1 MSGSRPNRAAS
12 APAAA
17 VRSAHADRTLS
28 VDRAATLAAR
38 ALDDAMHAV
47 RATNEA
53 VGAALGCGESVVRG
67 MRTGQRAI
75 TASRILRLPTAL
87 RVEYLAR
94 LDATAA
100 TPAPRPRREVS
111 ALLVVGRAAELTTA
125 LAQALDDGEISDA
138 ELDALRPMI
147 GRLDRVLNPLRAAGD
162 A

>member
-1 MSGSRPNRAAS
+1 MTAARPS
-12 APAAA
+12 P
-17 VRSAHADRTLS
+17 
-28 VDRAATLAAR
+28 DRARELAAR
-38 ALDDAMHAV
+38 ALDDAMHACEV
-47 RATNEA
+47 SGRGLAEHLGVTEA
-53 VGAALGCGESVVRG
+53 VVRRWRSGERPVSAG
-67 MRTGQRAI
+67 T
-75 TASRILRLPTAL
+75 ILRLPTAL

-147 GRLDRVLNPLRAAGD
+147 ARLSKVLTPLRAVGD

>member
-1 MSGSRPNRAAS
+1 MTAA
-12 APAAA
+12 
-17 VRSAHADRTLS
+17 RTS
-28 VDRAATLAAR
+28 PDRARELAAR
-38 ALDDAMHAV
+38 AFDDAMHACEV
-47 RATNEA
+47 SGRGLAEHLGVTEA
-53 VGAALGCGESVVRG
+53 VVRRWRSGERPVSAG
-67 MRTGQRAI
+67 T
-75 TASRILRLPTAL
+75 ILRLPTAL

-100 TPAPRPRREVS
+100 APAPRPRREVT

-125 LAQALDDGEISDA
+125 LAQALDDGRITDA